1 MNIDKLLN
9 NQIILVYIVPL
20 ALGLLSV
27 LSFQPFNLVFINFI
41 IIPSLFLILTHVT
54 KKSKNVYRK
63 KPFLRNLFFVGY
75 LFGIGFF
82 LSGTFW
88 ISYSLTFD
96 DTFKFLIP
104 IAIIFIPLFLGLFF
118 GLSTLISGPF
128 IKNNFTS
135 ILFFCSSLAFL
146 DFVRGKILTGFPWNI
161 WSYSWSWFPEI
172 LQLVNPIGLY
182 AFNLLSI
189 TIFCFPLLLFF
200 KKKNYNFFIFLIFIF
215 LFFFNYIHGSSEINK
230 NESLNNSKIKQNNL
244 INIKIVSPNFD
255 LKYDLSNEKLIIQL
269 DKLIKYSEP
278 NKSKKTLFIWPEGVF
293 TGYDFIQISEFEEKF
308 KKNFNKNHVI
318 IFGINTKSETNED
331 IFNSLVAVNSDLKIL
346 YKYNKKKLV
355 PFGEFLPF
363 ENILN
368 KFGLKK
374 ITFGHGSFTR
384 GIYQNNFLL
393 DDAKILPLICY
404 EIIFPELIQRSDKN
418 NLIINISEDA
428 WFGGSIGPYQH
439 FAKAIFRSVEN
450 DTYLARSA
458 NQGVSAFISNKGT
471 VIKKLEPNETG
482 SIELK
487 VPLIN
492 KNSKNRNDL
501 IFFVLLFTYVT
512 IFFTFKKLYE

>member
-9 NQIILVYIVPL
+9 NQILIVYITPFL
-20 ALGLLSV
+20 LGLLSV
-27 LSFQPFNLVFINFI
+27 FSFQPFNLIFINFI
-41 IIPSLFLILTHVT
+41 IIPSLFLILTHVS

-104 IAIIFIPLFLGLFF
+104 IAIIFLPLFLGLFF
-118 GLSTLISGPF
+118 GFSTLISGPF
-128 IKNNFTS
+128 IKNNFIS
-135 ILFFCSSLAFL
+135 ILLFCSSFAFL
-146 DFVRGKILTGFPWNI
+146 DFVRGKILTGFPWNL

-189 TIFCFPLLLFF
+189 TIFCVPLLIFF
-200 KKKNYNFFIFLIFIF
+200 RRKNYNFLIFFIFIL
-215 LFFFNYIHGSSEINK
+215 LFFFNYIHGSSKINK
-230 NESLNNSKIKQNNL
+230 NKSLINSKIIKDNL

-255 LKYDLSNEKLIIQL
+255 LKYDLSKEELKIQL

-278 NKSKKTLFIWPEGVF
+278 NESKKTLFIWPEGVF
-293 TGYDFIQISEFEEKF
+293 TGYDFLQISEFKEKF
-308 KKNFNKNHVI
+308 QNNFNNNHVI
-318 IFGINTKSETNED
+318 VFGINTKSETNED
-331 IFNSLVAVNSDLKIL
+331 IFNSLIAVNSDLKIV

-363 ENILN
+363 GDTLN

-374 ITFGHGSFTR
+374 ITLGYESFAR
-384 GIYQNNFLL
+384 GIYQNYFLL
-393 DDAKILPLICY
+393 DNAKILPLICY
-404 EIIFPELIQRSDKN
+404 EIIFPELIQQSDKN

-439 FAKAIFRSVEN
+439 FAKAIFRSIEN

-458 NQGVSAFISNKGT
+458 NQGVSAFISNKGS

-482 SIELK
+482 SIELN
-487 VPLIN
+487 VPLIHE
-492 KNSKNRNDL
+492 NSKNKNDL
-501 IFFVLLFTYVT
+501 IFFVLLFTYVI